1 MFEGAGN
8 FFSRLGGL
16 LGFGGSP
23 AATPEA
29 LNVAGAEY
37 QGAEAN
43 PGSTQFREPRPDP
56 FARFSPDQR
65 KALGYASLID
75 TFGAAAGRPT
85 GAASGLMQTFDLTSG
100 RTQRGG
106 LPQIAQQ
113 QAAQAPQPMQIQAP
127 QMRPLPQIQAPQIQ
141 IGMPPRRGVTNPL
154 FLGG

>member
-1 MFEGAGN
+1 MFDQALN
-8 FFSRLGGL
+8 YLGGL
-16 LGFGGSP
+16 LGFGNTPS
-23 AATPEA
+23 PEA
-29 LNVAGAEY
+29 LNVAGTGY

-56 FARFSPDQR
+56 FARFSPEQR
-65 KALGYASLID
+65 QALGYASLID

-100 RTQRGG
+100 RSQRGG
-106 LPQIAQQ
+106 LPQIAPQQ

-127 QMRPLPQIQAPQIQ
+127 PMRPIPQMQAPQIQ
-141 IGMPPRRGVTNPL
+141 IGMSPRRGGITNPL

>member
-1 MFEGAGN
+1 MSNSILDYF
-8 FFSRLGGL
+8 GGL
-16 LGFGGSP
+16 LGFNSNPQMPPSGPEYYAEAAAAG
-23 AATPEA
+23 AAT
-29 LNVAGAEY
+29 
-37 QGAEAN
+37 N
-43 PGSTQFREPRPDP
+43 PPPVPRPDP

-65 KALGYASLID
+65 QALGYASLID

-106 LPQIAQQ
+106 LPQIAPQ